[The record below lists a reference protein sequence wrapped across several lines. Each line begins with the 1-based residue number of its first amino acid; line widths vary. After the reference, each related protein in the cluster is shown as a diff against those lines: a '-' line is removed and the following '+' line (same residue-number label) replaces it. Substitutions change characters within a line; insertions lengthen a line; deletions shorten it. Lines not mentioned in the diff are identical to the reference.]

1 MKIEKLGGILLVI
14 GIFIVLIG
22 VESLRGS
29 LGYMGGLI
37 ILLGAVMIGT
47 GIFLVK
53 EKK

>member
-1 MKIEKLGGILLVI
+1 MKIQKLGGILLVI

-22 VESLRGS
+22 VESLRGF
-29 LGYMGGLI
+29 LGYLAGLV

-47 GIFLVK
+47 GIYVVK